1 MISSYQRAVCSL
13 LSVAGALTLVMA
25 SAPAVA
31 AEAEARTARVA
42 YGDLDLDLGRAAGRA
57 TFERRLAVA
66 AVRVCA
72 DQDAQ
77 RLTDPACLSRAKD
90 QARRDAGLTGAVPR
104 G

>member
-42 YGDLDLDLGRAAGRA
+42 YGDLDLGRAAGRA